1 MRAVLIPATAA
12 SWPIWAKV
20 GLMAPVLMTKEARK
34 PKLYE
39 VQGILAEE
47 APVVVLWN
55 ADNNNAFRPA
65 AYGGWIADPYHGIFT
80 KRSFLPQYAGR

>member
-1 MRAVLIPATAA
+1 
-12 SWPIWAKV
+12 
-20 GLMAPVLMTKEARK
+20 
-34 PKLYE
+34 

-55 ADNNNAFRPA
+55 ADNNSAFRPE